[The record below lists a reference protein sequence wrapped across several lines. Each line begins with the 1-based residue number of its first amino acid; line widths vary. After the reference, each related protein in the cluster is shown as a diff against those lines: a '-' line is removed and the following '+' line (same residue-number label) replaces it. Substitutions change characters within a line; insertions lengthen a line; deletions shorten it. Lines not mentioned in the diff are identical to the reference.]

1 MKFEASFYLDFPP
14 DVMHEHMVDQGM
26 LDYIVDNHPEIGSLE
41 LLEDKTEGNL
51 RRVKVRYYMDVKVP
65 EMVKKALKA
74 EPNSFCIIL
83 ITDTSND
90 TATFE
95 VLPDI
100 MADKFSGSGRV
111 YFVQDG
117 NKWIHKMEGEIKI
130 KIFGVSSMLEK
141 FAVKKAKESFG
152 DEIKLRNKYLKKILG

>member
-14 DVMHEHMVDQGM
+14 DVMHEHMVETGM
-26 LDYIVDNHPEIGSLE
+26 LDYITENHPEIGGLK
-41 LLEDKTEGNL
+41 LLEDETEGHL
-51 RRVKVRYYMDVKVP
+51 RRVKVRYTMDVKVP

-74 EPNSFCIIL
+74 EPNSFCIVL
-83 ITDTSND
+83 TTDSSND

-100 MADKFSGSGRV
+100 MGDKFSGSGRV
-111 YFVQDG
+111 YFVQEGDR
-117 NKWIHKMEGEIKI
+117 WIHKMEGDIKV

-152 DEIKLRNKYLKKILG
+152 NEIKFRNEYLKKILG